1 MQPKAPNAN
10 AKGVIF
16 MLKNQNKKKRTYNYA
31 HSKRKRGL
39 IMYKQAKQT
48 KGYYTNSVYMG
59 FVPSIGKYLQF
70 ESETAYIN
78 YIREKGE

>member
-1 MQPKAPNAN
+1 M
-10 AKGVIF
+10 
-16 MLKNQNKKKRTYNYA
+16 
-31 HSKRKRGL
+31 
-39 IMYKQAKQT
+39 

-59 FVPSIGKYLQF
+59 FVPSIDKYLQF